1 MTAPKRW
8 PYQVKHLRD
17 SAAEELA
24 TADRALGALLNG
36 GQLTESER
44 IRLTARVALNIKQAL
59 RCLEA
64 AGAQTNLSE

>member
-1 MTAPKRW
+1 MTEPKRW

-17 SAAEELA
+17 SAAEELV
-24 TADRALGALLNG
+24 TADRALCVLLNG
-36 GQLTESER
+36 GQLTETER

-64 AGAQTNLSE
+64 AGAQTDPSE